1 MIPNYQECM
10 LPLLQLLSDN
20 QIHTSKECVEKLSVT
35 LELTEEEKSELL
47 PSGKQTIISNSY
59 PNPSIILKIQ
69 FFIL

>member
-20 QIHTSKECVEKLSVT
+20 QVHTSKECVEKLSVT

-47 PSGKQTIISNSY
+47 PSGKQTIIVFTTNYS
-59 PNPSIILKIQ
+59 SIFYKQ
-69 FFIL
+69 